1 MFQYTHELI
10 FNSLTMPDGSKRLVR
25 NGGQTGPLTIKRGG
39 EYWGRFIQ
47 DGKVYKTPGNVGVYE
62 MLTIDVEKLGQIF
75 PGQDGAFMNPGVYQ
89 LNMFVKL
96 LDPHALYE
104 FGYPNYQSFGRHILV
119 GFDVEPTDEAADV
132 ALKIYESLEMAVRKE
147 EFVVGGLDESD
158 EDAPAVGEFAENATV
173 IAIRANHYALRFAA
187 VGVAAYDET
196 TCDSCIGEYL
206 PTIDI
211 LDNKNTSKNAAE
223 VVVNGVEPFATGQW
237 LIENLRFPTYPNI
250 RYAAP
255 FEEDRPVPGVVY
267 VQYSFAYDSPRP
279 QFGGLSGVGQ
289 KVEAITRHI
298 YYVPASLAD
307 EFEAAF
313 AELKHDGK
321 AIEIVETMPE
331 VTDPDGNSVSGG
343 TDTTTPDTPDT
354 PDTPATPTYT
364 LLTEAPADWAENYT
378 NYYTKS
384 GDEYVAVTGESA
396 PEFATD
402 TYYSKSE

>member
-47 DGKVYKTPGNVGVYE
+47 DGKVYKTPGHVGVYE
-62 MLTIDVEKLGQIF
+62 MLTIDVEKLGTIF
-75 PGQDGAFMNPGVYQ
+75 PGQNGAFMNPGVYQ

-119 GFDVEPTDEAADV
+119 GFDVEPSDKAADV
-132 ALKIYESLEMAVRKE
+132 ALKIYESLDMAIRKE
-147 EFVVGGLDESD
+147 EFIVGGLDESGK
-158 EDAPAVGEFAENATV
+158 EKVVGEFAEDATV
-173 IAIRANHYALRFAA
+173 IAIRANHYALRFEA
-187 VGVAAYDET
+187 VGVAMYDET

-211 LDNKNTSKNAAE
+211 LNNKNTTKNAAKVIVE
-223 VVVNGVEPFATGQW
+223 GVEPFATGQW

-255 FEEDRPVPGVVY
+255 FEEDRPVPGVTY

-289 KVEAITRHI
+289 KVEAVTRHI
-298 YYVPASLAD
+298 YYVPESLAD
-307 EFEAAF
+307 DFEAAF
-313 AELKHDGK
+313 VELKHDGK
-321 AIEIVETMPE
+321 AVEIVETMPE
-331 VTDPDGNSVSGG
+331 ITDPDGNSVSGG
-343 TDTTTPDTPDT
+343 TDEP
-354 PDTPATPTYT
+354 TPTPPAQQDVYT
-364 LLTEAPADWAENYT
+364 LLAEAPADWAQNYA
-378 NYYTKS
+378 NYFTKD
-384 GDEYVAVTGESA
+384 GDNYVAVSGESA
-396 PEFATD
+396 PEFAEN
-402 TYYSKSE
+402 TYYSKS

>member
-25 NGGQTGPLTIKRGG
+25 NGDSTGPLTIKRGG

-47 DGKVYKTPGNVGVYE
+47 DGKVYKTPGHVGVYE
-62 MLTIDVEKLGQIF
+62 MLTIDVEKLGTIF
-75 PGQDGAFMNPGVYQ
+75 PGQNGAFMNPGVYQ

-119 GFDVEPTDEAADV
+119 GFDVEPSDEAADV
-132 ALKIYESLEMAVRKE
+132 ALKIYESLDMAIRKE
-147 EFVVGGLDESD
+147 EFVVGGLDESG
-158 EDAPAVGEFAENATV
+158 EEKVVGEFAEDATV
-173 IAIRANHYALRFAA
+173 IAIRTNHYALRFGA
-187 VGVAAYDET
+187 VGVAMYDET

-211 LDNKNTSKNAAE
+211 LNNKNTAKNAAE
-223 VVVNGVEPFATGQW
+223 IIVEGVEPFATGQW

-255 FEEDRPVPGVVY
+255 FEEDRPVPGVTY

-289 KVEAITRHI
+289 KVEAVTRHI
-298 YYVPASLAD
+298 YYVPESLAAD
-307 EFEAAF
+307 FEAAF
-313 AELKHDGK
+313 VELKHDGK

-331 VTDPDGNSVSGG
+331 ITDPDGNSVSGG
-343 TDTTTPDTPDT
+343 TDESTPTPT
-354 PDTPATPTYT
+354 ATPTYT
-364 LLTEAPADWAENYT
+364 LLETEPDDWAQNYT

-384 GDEYVAVTGESA
+384 GDEYTAVTGETA
-396 PEFATD
+396 PTFAEN
-402 TYYSKSE
+402 TYYSKS